1 MSKILKIITL
11 DKKTINIPET
21 LFDKIKNL
29 KIINDILGWDENYN
43 LPEEGIPLEV
53 NEQIF
58 KLIITYLSF
67 TPSEEIN
74 QEEFNKDF
82 LNMDDDTLFKLVNAC
97 NYLEFKEL
105 LDLLCKH
112 IATIIKSCSS
122 PTSLRKRFNITN
134 DFTPEEEEQ
143 IKKEY
148 NIDDY

>member
-1 MSKILKIITL
+1 MSEILKIITL
-11 DKKTINIPET
+11 DQKTINIPET

-29 KIINDILGWDENYN
+29 KIINDILGWDEGFN

-58 KLIITYLSF
+58 NLIITYLSF
-67 TPSEEIN
+67 TPSEEIT

-112 IATIIKSCSS
+112 IANIIKSCSS
-122 PTSLRKRFNITN
+122 PTSLRNRFNITN
-134 DFTPEEEEQ
+134 DFTPEEEEE